1 MRPFLAY
8 GMPLCLCLC
17 CASAAAEKMSLGSLL
32 QKAVVDMPATTAPA
46 AFLLGASGQQVPRL
60 STFREFGTQIA
71 RAYDENGELAN
82 AVAAEIAPS
91 LVLGHTS
98 WDGIVHSWPTRVL
111 SRTTV
116 SFATKVG
123 ENNGAKQTAL
133 GLQSVL
139 YSREMDGV
147 LLVAAD
153 DRCRGAARSF
163 DDSAPP
169 LAPPGNAPGA
179 PSAAVSMS
187 AEVQAGIEKCQE
199 EITGIL
205 SKWNQTM
212 LAFGAGRVFS
222 SGDAPDA
229 SAADASAYWLTGSYG
244 GDLGKERLDTGKRL
258 GYLLTAH
265 VRHTRNAAMKDIAG
279 NDILARQRVAGLNL
293 RYGNPRL
300 AGIAEYSILRSSAPG
315 LILDDRKRALLGLE
329 YKVADG
335 MYLTLGVSSDRQAG
349 QSKRSMLANVNWG
362 IAKSSVIF
370 P

>member
-1 MRPFLAY
+1 MRYFPAY
-8 GMPLCLCLC
+8 CMALCMGLYG
-17 CASAAAEKMSLGSLL
+17 ASTAAEKVPLSTVLSDT
-32 QKAVVDMPATTAPA
+32 VIDMPVTTAPA

-60 STFREFGTQIA
+60 STFREFGTQVA
-71 RAYDENGELAN
+71 RAYDDSGKLSN

-91 LVLGHTS
+91 LVLGHTT
-98 WDGIVHSWPTRVL
+98 WERIVSSWPSRVL

-123 ENNGAKQTAL
+123 ENNGTKQTAL
-133 GLQSVL
+133 GLQSIL

-153 DRCRGAARSF
+153 ERCRGAALSL

-169 LAPPGNAPGA
+169 KE
-179 PSAAVSMS
+179 PSAPVSMS
-187 AEVQAGIEKCQE
+187 AELRASIEKCQE

-205 SKWNQTM
+205 TKWNQTM
-212 LAFGAGRVFS
+212 LAVGAGRVFS
-222 SGDAPDA
+222 SGNTPAA

-244 GDLGKERLDTGKRL
+244 GDLGKEKMKTGKRL

-265 VRHTRNAAMKDIAG
+265 VRHMSNAAMRDPAG

-315 LILDDRKRALLGLE
+315 LSLDDRKRALLGLE

-335 MYLTLGVSSDRQAG
+335 MYLTLGVASDNQAG